1 MPVKTREVTPRMA
14 EANRH
19 NAEKST
25 GPRTPEGKQN
35 VAYNALQHGL
45 YGKPCL
51 QFMLATGE
59 DPKELQ
65 QILTGLT
72 ESFHPFTAAQ
82 QMLVEDL
89 AMLRWEKRRNQRA
102 QAAAISFELEQLDIN
117 TEELRKQRDRE
128 ESGLSFDRAA
138 VAEKG
143 LINMPDCPGKFR
155 QIRDKLKLLLEQVNR
170 KEFEVDASN
179 ALLLLYGNQ
188 PSLRGNFLCACF
200 DRFLT
205 QPPDEVQHEQL
216 RLAVIDELIEWGQ
229 KYATFMRRYIEV
241 SPARRDLCFAPT
253 EAKWKLILRQEAGI
267 DRQIERKTRLL
278 WEMQEVDRKRRED
291 GQWQEIAQQEAEA
304 AEAREAEARAKQVE
318 HATRMEELAVRMV
331 ERFRK
336 LQEQSRQVTENKEPA
351 SEEQG
356 SGARETVGA
365 PLVGAGQRPDEDS
378 SNPVPEADPAGDQG
392 SGGPGLVDP

>member
-128 ESGLSFDRAA
+128 ESGMSFDRAA

-155 QIRDKLKLLLEQVNR
+155 QIRDSLKLLLEQVNR
-170 KEFEVDASN
+170 KEFEVDVSN
-179 ALLLLYGNQ
+179 ILMLLYGNQ

-216 RLAVIDELIEWGQ
+216 RIAVIDELIEWTQ

-253 EAKWKLILRQEAGI
+253 EAKR
-267 DRQIERKTRLL
+267 
-278 WEMQEVDRKRRED
+278 
-291 GQWQEIAQQEAEA
+291 
-304 AEAREAEARAKQVE
+304 
-318 HATRMEELAVRMV
+318 
-331 ERFRK
+331 
-336 LQEQSRQVTENKEPA
+336 
-351 SEEQG
+351 
-356 SGARETVGA
+356 
-365 PLVGAGQRPDEDS
+365 
-378 SNPVPEADPAGDQG
+378 
-392 SGGPGLVDP
+392 